1 MRHMQQ
7 DDLSVRLEP
16 TVPGE
21 DVSIALALV
30 NTRLHGPD
38 GPRDLLAVP
47 ADVRAWLA
55 GHGLVPKVGPEGDRR
70 SDGGRGDGRVGDDGR
85 GSDRRSSTARG
96 SDEWGSTGWDSAGWG
111 DRLREL
117 RESIR
122 ALLAARIDDAVP
134 DVADLTA
141 VNAAL
146 AAAPC
151 VTSVAWDD
159 GGPRVGQRRTP
170 RTDDPLA
177 PALAALAADAG
188 ELLAGPHA
196 AQLARCSAHRCIR
209 MFIRTHAAR
218 QVCSTRCGDRVRA
231 ARHYAKRREQAA
243 S

>member
-1 MRHMQQ
+1 MRRMQQ
-7 DDLSVRLEP
+7 DDLSARLEP
-16 TVPGE
+16 AVPGE

-38 GPRDLLAVP
+38 GPRDLLAEP

-55 GHGLVPKVGPEGDRR
+55 GHGLVPEVGP
-70 SDGGRGDGRVGDDGR
+70 RGDGSDGDGR
-85 GSDRRSSTARG
+85 GSAG
-96 SDEWGSTGWDSAGWG
+96 WGSAGWG

-122 ALLAARIDDAVP
+122 ALLAARIDDTVP
-134 DVADLTA
+134 DVADLAA

-151 VTSVAWDD
+151 VTSVAWDE
-159 GGPRVGQRRTP
+159 GGPRVGQRRTA

-188 ELLAGPHA
+188 QLLAGLHA

-231 ARHYAKRREQAA
+231 ARHYAKRREQTA

>member
-1 MRHMQQ
+1 MRRMQQ
-7 DDLSVRLEP
+7 EDLSARLVP
-16 TVPGE
+16 AVPGE

-38 GPRDLLAVP
+38 GPRDLLAEP

-55 GHGLVPKVGPEGDRR
+55 GHGLVPEVGQGGDGPDGDGWSDRRLDGDGR
-70 SDGGRGDGRVGDDGR
+70 SDG
-85 GSDRRSSTARG
+85 
-96 SDEWGSTGWDSAGWG
+96 GWG

-122 ALLAARIDDAVP
+122 TLLAARIDDSVP
-134 DVADLTA
+134 DVADLAA

-151 VTSVAWDD
+151 VTSVAWDE

-170 RTDDPLA
+170 RTNDPLA

-188 ELLAGPHA
+188 DLLAGPHA
-196 AQLARCSAHRCIR
+196 PQLARCSAHRCIR

-243 S
+243 T